1 MSYCFNLEIDLNYYY
16 VQIKILAENKETL
29 QLAMKEIL
37 QRLDGDLCKI
47 ATSKLSDLVI
57 ISKA

>member
-37 QRLDGDLCKI
+37 QQLDGDLCKI

-57 ISKA
+57 VSKA